1 MLRVTRR
8 LPLPWRRSPA
18 HVGAEP
24 WFFAYALLGL
34 AQSGLAPI
42 LLPLAARG
50 GTSSG
55 LTYAAFALSGLVAP
69 MFGTW
74 ADRTGRHRDLLS
86 LGCLLAAVCFGL
98 FFFASGGARVLLAAG
113 AGLGAMAATTAG
125 NVLAIQGQ
133 PEDAWDDRVARLQR
147 FISAGQVVGLLAAGV
162 LARNHPA
169 AGFLFGAAALLG
181 GAGLG
186 ARSAPGRQV
195 RAPHAKAAPRPLTG
209 GEAGVVS
216 TTRHHHASA
225 RELVAHLRSLGPA
238 LRHLLVVWLVAYTFM
253 NGIAVMFPVVMTRQF
268 HMDPALP
275 SAAYAIG
282 VGLSLF
288 AYRPAS
294 DLAHRQGGARAV
306 VTGFGARLVLFAA
319 MTVLGLLHADWAG
332 LAILVAFVL
341 VQVSWPL
348 LSVGANVLIM
358 RLNPGARGESVG
370 LFNAS
375 TSLGSSIGSALGG
388 VIFGLYGFS
397 TLGGVAVGA
406 VAVAI
411 GLAVL
416 WRGGQEPN
424 AA

>member
-1 MLRVTRR
+1 MLSLTRR
-8 LPLPWRRSPA
+8 FPLPWRRSPA

-24 WFFAYALLGL
+24 WLFAYALLGL

-42 LLPLAARG
+42 LMPLATHG

-55 LTYAAFALSGLVAP
+55 LTYAAFALSGLAAP

-74 ADRTGRHRDLLS
+74 ADRTGRHRDLLT
-86 LGCLLAAVCFGL
+86 LGCLLAAVCLGL
-98 FFFASGGARVLLAAG
+98 FFFASGGVRILLAAG

-147 FISAGQVVGLLAAGV
+147 FISAGQVIGLVVAGV
-162 LARNHPA
+162 LARTHVA

-186 ARSAPGRQV
+186 ARSAPGRQA

-216 TTRHHHASA
+216 TTRHHHANV
-225 RELVAHLRSLGPA
+225 RELVAHLRSLGPT
-238 LRHLLVVWLVAYTFM
+238 LRHLLVLWLVGYTFM
-253 NGIAVMFPVVMTRQF
+253 SGIAVMFPVVMTRQF
-268 HMDPALP
+268 HMDPTLP

-288 AYRPAS
+288 AYHSAS
-294 DLAHRQGGARAV
+294 GLAHRKGGAWTMVA
-306 VTGFGARLVLFAA
+306 GFGARLVLFAA
-319 MTVLGLLHADWAG
+319 MTALGLLRADWAG
-332 LAILVAFVL
+332 LVILSAFVL
-341 VQVSWPL
+341 MQVSWPL
-348 LSVGANVLIM
+348 LSVGANVLVV
-358 RLNPGARGESVG
+358 RSNPGARGESIG

-375 TSLGSSIGSALGG
+375 TSLASSIGSALGG

-397 TLGGVAVGA
+397 TLSGVAAGA

-411 GLAVL
+411 GLAVV
-416 WRGGQEPN
+416 WRGGQRPN